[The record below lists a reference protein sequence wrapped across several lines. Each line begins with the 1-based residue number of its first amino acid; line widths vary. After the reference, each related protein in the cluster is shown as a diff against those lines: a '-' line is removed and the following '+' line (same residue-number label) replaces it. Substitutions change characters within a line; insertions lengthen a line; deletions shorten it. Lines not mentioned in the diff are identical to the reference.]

1 LQCEARLLHNPAA
14 LGPSFERM
22 FLLAFR
28 DRSRN
33 TMRQLRAHLAA
44 NLTTPFYIGEP
55 ITLRLTIRHTKSGS
69 VAASNATMSVVEV
82 EAVFCAVDTTCR
94 AIYVARHPQRGLC
107 WAFAGTDV
115 DLDDLSVV
123 HFVIF
128 FFSFF
133 FFFFFFLSL
142 FDQSQCE

>member
-123 HFVIF
+123 NF
-128 FFSFF
+128 FIIFF
-133 FFFFFFLSL
+133 FFFFFFFFSFSL
-142 FDQSQCE
+142 